1 MCCLDAGPIET
12 TPRTRTKASLGG
24 KVASSPART
33 RQRNRSAA
41 RAPLTAA
48 RRSGRDRMAQAG
60 SGGNTHRHRLHREF
74 GELDKHN
81 CPARSDLVPPRACG
95 FPRACARARG
105 FPSHRFPLSP
115 ARACR
120 FPLAL
125 ARGPAVSPLSLLPL
139 ALAGSPREGPRFPL
153 SGFPSRLREGPNRAA
168 AVAAVSP
175 LNGAFPLAL
184 AGFPSRLRE
193 GPRFPLSTALLPS
206 RLQVSPRACA
216 RARGFPSQQRSS
228 PRARAR
234 APTVPPSRPSCFLLA
249 AFARFPSV
257 WQVFLFFIGSPL
269 ALARGPQPCRRCRR
283 GFPSHRRSSP
293 RARARAPT
301 VPPLSPRFPLSTAL
315 FPSRSREGYPP
326 VREDGAHV
334 HFFGAAFAGAAFTA
348 EAGFAAPGAGAG
360 GGGVSSASH
369 ALANCTVTSVGSLP
383 FR

>member
-95 FPRACARARG
+95 FP
-105 FPSHRFPLSP
+105 
-115 ARACR
+115 
-120 FPLAL
+120 LAL
-125 ARGPAVSPLSLLPL
+125 ARGPAVSPLTG
-139 ALAGSPREGPRFPL
+139 AL
-153 SGFPSRLREGPNRAA
+153 
-168 AVAAVSP
+168 
-175 LNGAFPLAL
+175 PLAL
-184 AGFPSRLRE
+184 AGFPSRSRE
-193 GPRFPLSTALLPS
+193 GPRFPLSTALFPS
-206 RLQVSPRACA
+206 RLQV
-216 RARGFPSQQRSS
+216 S

-283 GFPSHRRSSP
+283 GFPSQQRSSP
-293 RARARAPT
+293 RARARAT
-301 VPPLSPRFPLSTAL
+301 RRFGRTERTFTSSAPPSPAPPSPRRRASPPRAQERAAAASARPATPWQTA
-315 FPSRSREGYPP
+315 P
-326 VREDGAHV
+326 
-334 HFFGAAFAGAAFTA
+334 
-348 EAGFAAPGAGAG
+348 
-360 GGGVSSASH
+360 
-369 ALANCTVTSVGSLP
+369 SLP
-383 FR
+383 SAPCRSGR

>member
-95 FPRACARARG
+95 FP
-105 FPSHRFPLSP
+105 
-115 ARACR
+115 
-120 FPLAL
+120 
-125 ARGPAVSPLSLLPL
+125 
-139 ALAGSPREGPRFPL
+139 
-153 SGFPSRLREGPNRAA
+153 
-168 AVAAVSP
+168 
-175 LNGAFPLAL
+175 LAL

-206 RLQVSPRACA
+206 RLQVSPRARA
-216 RARGFPSQQRSS
+216 RARGFPSHRRSS

-283 GFPSHRRSSP
+283 GFPSQQRSSP
-293 RARARAPT
+293 RARARAT
-301 VPPLSPRFPLSTAL
+301 RRFGRTERTFTSSAPPSPAPPSPRRRASPPRAQERAAAASARPATPWQTA
-315 FPSRSREGYPP
+315 P
-326 VREDGAHV
+326 
-334 HFFGAAFAGAAFTA
+334 
-348 EAGFAAPGAGAG
+348 
-360 GGGVSSASH
+360 
-369 ALANCTVTSVGSLP
+369 SLP
-383 FR
+383 SAPCRSGR